1 MAASKHTLETRD
13 GVAVA
18 VAEPTIGTDT
28 AHIVIL
34 GEGEYDVP
42 IGSTAP
48 TLGELLGA
56 IGIAD
61 RGGTLYLNGSPALP
75 STPVTPHSEAIVLP
89 KIRGG

>member
-1 MAASKHTLETRD
+1 MAASKYAPELH
-13 GVAVA
+13 GGAAVA
-18 VAEPTIGTDT
+18 LAEPAASTGT

-42 IGSTAP
+42 VGNNAP

-89 KIRGG
+89 RIRGG